1 MDARAVAAWTAA
13 GLVVLLTTG
22 NPAYRCLVLL
32 AALAV
37 VVVAAGAGRA
47 RRVLIVAAAL
57 GASAVAFNLVLSHVG
72 ATVLFAL
79 PDAVPVLGGPYT
91 LESLGFGLVSGA
103 TLAAAVLLVAPISLL
118 VEPHEVV
125 DALPPVLA
133 RTGGAVASALNLV
146 PGVAASFTAVA
157 EAQRLRGWRP
167 RGPRSWGEIVVPV
180 VLTAIEDSIQLAES
194 MEARAFGSGPRT
206 HWRRPR
212 LRPGGRLVVTA
223 AAAAAALFVLARL
236 LGLAADWEPYP
247 SLGWPAVHPVPVLA
261 ALLLAVPVVV
271 WSPRSAD

>member
-1 MDARAVAAWTAA
+1 VDARAVAAWSAA

-22 NPAYRCLVLL
+22 NPAYRVMVLL

-37 VVVAAGAGRA
+37 VLHAAGVRRS
-47 RRVLIVAAAL
+47 RRVLVAVAAL
-57 GASAVAFNLVLSHVG
+57 GASAVACNMVLSHIGV
-72 ATVLFAL
+72 TVLFAL
-79 PDAVPVLGGPYT
+79 PDAMPVLGGPYT
-91 LESLGFGLVSGA
+91 LEALGFGLVSGA

-125 DALPPVLA
+125 DVLPPALS
-133 RTGGAVASALNLV
+133 RTGGAIASALNLV

-212 LRPGGRLVVTA
+212 LGAGDRAVVA
-223 AAAAAALFVLARL
+223 AAGAAAALFVLSRVV
-236 LGLAADWEPYP
+236 GWAADWEPYP
-247 SLGWPAVHPVPVLA
+247 LLSWPAVHPAPVLA
-261 ALLLAVPVVV
+261 AALLAVPVLA
-271 WSPRSAD
+271 WSRRSPA

>member
-1 MDARAVAAWTAA
+1 
-13 GLVVLLTTG
+13 
-22 NPAYRCLVLL
+22 
-32 AALAV
+32 
-37 VVVAAGAGRA
+37 
-47 RRVLIVAAAL
+47 
-57 GASAVAFNLVLSHVG
+57 
-72 ATVLFAL
+72 
-79 PDAVPVLGGPYT
+79 
-91 LESLGFGLVSGA
+91 
-103 TLAAAVLLVAPISLL
+103 
-118 VEPHEVV
+118 
-125 DALPPVLA
+125 
-133 RTGGAVASALNLV
+133 LV
-146 PGVAASFTAVA
+146 PGVAASFSAVA

-212 LRPGGRLVVTA
+212 LRPGDRLVVSA

-247 SLGWPAVHPVPVLA
+247 SLSWPAVHPLAVLP

-271 WSPRSAD
+271 WSPRSPD

>member
-1 MDARAVAAWTAA
+1 VAAWTAA

-32 AALAV
+32 AALTV
-37 VVVAAGAGRA
+37 VVSAAGAGRS
-47 RRVLIVAAAL
+47 RRVVRVAAVL
-57 GASAVAFNLVLSHVG
+57 GAIAVAFNLVLSHVG

-212 LRPGGRLVVTA
+212 LGPGDRLVVA
-223 AAAAAALFVLARL
+223 AAGAAAALFVLARL
-236 LGLAADWEPYP
+236 LGWAADWEPYP
-247 SLGWPAVHPVPVLA
+247 LLTWPAVHPVPALA
-261 ALLLAVPVVV
+261 ALLLAIPVRT
-271 WSPRSAD
+271 WSRRSTA